1 MAEKRM
7 FSNQIID
14 SDAFLDMPATSQ
26 NLYFHLAMRADD
38 EGFINSPKKIMRS
51 IGANENDF
59 DVLVAKGFLI
69 GFESKIY
76 VIKHWWVHNYIRQDR
91 VKSTNYT
98 QEKAMLS
105 VKENGVYTLCQS
117 SVSQVSDKSQASI
130 EEIRLDKNSI
140 EEYSVAIL
148 LCDEAREVAEYLYKR
163 ILDSQPT
170 FKKPNIE
177 VWAKDID
184 KAIRLDGRN
193 KEQLIKCID
202 WIYTTDKGRF
212 WIPNIL
218 SGKKLREKFDTMK
231 IQASQKTQTQQK
243 TAMVDEVYGNGISAK
258 DLIERME
265 QLQ

>member
-98 QEKAMLS
+98 YERSLLNL
-105 VKENGVYTLCQS
+105 KENGAYTLCQS
-117 SVSQVSDKSQASI
+117 SGSQVTDKSQASI
-130 EEIRLDKNSI
+130 EEDRLGKNSLD
-140 EEYSVAIL
+140 EDNKESV
-148 LCDEAREVAEYLYKR
+148 D
-163 ILDSQPT
+163 
-170 FKKPNIE
+170 KKPKRFIPPTYEEIE
-177 VWAKDID
+177 TFIKTNNLNVNAKYFLDYFTDGNWID
-184 KAIRLDGRN
+184 SKGN
-193 KEQLIKCID
+193 KVKNWKQ
-202 WIYTTDKGRF
+202 
-212 WIPNIL
+212 
-218 SGKKLREKFDTMK
+218 KLRTWHNHNDSKPKYRTLADSNREAMDAYEKSFCG
-231 IQASQKTQTQQK
+231 
-243 TAMVDEVYGNGISAK
+243 EV
-258 DLIERME
+258 IEGE
-265 QLQ
+265 VCEP

>member
-98 QEKAMLS
+98 YERSLLNL
-105 VKENGVYTLCQS
+105 KENGAYTLCQS
-117 SVSQVSDKSQASI
+117 IDSQVDDKSQASI
-130 EEIRLDKNSI
+130 EESSIDKISLEEDSI
-140 EEYSVAIL
+140 DKESV
-148 LCDEAREVAEYLYKR
+148 E
-163 ILDSQPT
+163 
-170 FKKPNIE
+170 KKPKLFIPPTLEEIE
-177 VWAKDID
+177 TFIKTNNLNVNAKYFLDYFTDGNWID
-184 KAIRLDGRN
+184 SKGN
-193 KEQLIKCID
+193 KVKNWKQ
-202 WIYTTDKGRF
+202 
-212 WIPNIL
+212 
-218 SGKKLREKFDTMK
+218 KLRTWHNHNDSKPKYRTLADSNREAMDAYEKRFSNDV
-231 IQASQKTQTQQK
+231 IEG
-243 TAMVDEVYGNGISAK
+243 EVC
-258 DLIERME
+258 EP
-265 QLQ
+265 

>member
-1 MAEKRM
+1 MEEVRILIMAEKRM

-98 QEKAMLS
+98 YERSLLNL
-105 VKENGVYTLCQS
+105 KENGAYTLCQS
-117 SVSQVSDKSQASI
+117 SDSQVSDKSQASI
-130 EEIRLDKNSI
+130 EESSIDKNSL
-140 EEYSVAIL
+140 EEDSIDKESV
-148 LCDEAREVAEYLYKR
+148 E
-163 ILDSQPT
+163 
-170 FKKPNIE
+170 KKPKRFIPPTLEEIE
-177 VWAKDID
+177 TFIKTNNLNVNAKYFLDYFTDGNWID
-184 KAIRLDGRN
+184 SKGN
-193 KEQLIKCID
+193 KVKNWKQ
-202 WIYTTDKGRF
+202 
-212 WIPNIL
+212 
-218 SGKKLREKFDTMK
+218 KLRTWHNHNDSKPKYRTLADSNREAMDAYEKRFSNDV
-231 IQASQKTQTQQK
+231 IEG
-243 TAMVDEVYGNGISAK
+243 EVC
-258 DLIERME
+258 EP
-265 QLQ
+265 

>member
-130 EEIRLDKNSI
+130 EEIRLDKSSLEEISI
-140 EEYSVAIL
+140 EEDNMSSKGLIS
-148 LCDEAREVAEYLYKR
+148 LCVDVVLYLNQKANTNFRTGIKKTNSFIEARKKEGFTLE
-163 ILDSQPT
+163 D
-170 FKKPNIE
+170 FKT
-177 VWAKDID
+177 VID
-184 KAIRLDGRN
+184 K
-193 KEQLIKCID
+193 
-202 WIYTTDKGRF
+202 
-212 WIPNIL
+212 
-218 SGKKLREKFDTMK
+218 
-231 IQASQKTQTQQK
+231 K
-243 TAMVDEVYGNGISAK
+243 TAQWKNDKKMCAYLRPETLFGNKFESYLNENVKASVNCWADDEVIDASF
-258 DLIERME
+258 
-265 QLQ
+265 

>member
-98 QEKAMLS
+98 YERSLLNL
-105 VKENGVYTLCQS
+105 KENGAYTLCQS
-117 SVSQVSDKSQASI
+117 SDSQVADKSQASI
-130 EEIRLDKNSI
+130 EESSIDKNSL
-140 EEYSVAIL
+140 EEDSLDKESV
-148 LCDEAREVAEYLYKR
+148 E
-163 ILDSQPT
+163 
-170 FKKPNIE
+170 KKPKRFIPPTLEEIE
-177 VWAKDID
+177 TFIKTNNLNVNAKYFLDYFTDGNWID
-184 KAIRLDGRN
+184 SKGN
-193 KEQLIKCID
+193 KVKNWKQ
-202 WIYTTDKGRF
+202 
-212 WIPNIL
+212 
-218 SGKKLREKFDTMK
+218 KLRTWHNHNDSKPKYRTLADSNREAMDAYEKRFSND
-231 IQASQKTQTQQK
+231 
-243 TAMVDEVYGNGISAK
+243 V
-258 DLIERME
+258 IEGE
-265 QLQ
+265 LCEP